1 MNYNHS
7 LPSHYNPMG
16 TSSEYHDPIYY
27 DESGCYITAP
37 QLRFFINR
45 DGGRSKFINGSTEF
59 REYFRSCKTYNLISD
74 MMDEDA
80 TCGKMYWDEDFNTVV
95 FSFPVGGVVAKKFM
109 EKGLLSSDDS
119 PDDLYPI

>member
-1 MNYNHS
+1 
-7 LPSHYNPMG
+7 MG